1 MLQEE
6 GKEVA
11 VEVAVKD
18 LQPIGTLRRLGRR
31 GEGEPGTAN
40 RDTKEAGKAGVKGSQ
55 EQPIRTLR
63 RLGRSW
69 GPGVEVTGE
78 ATVTAQ
84 RHAAGRRRGGGPI
97 PRRRRLCGPLTS
109 GWAVG
114 SLARP

>member
-40 RDTKEAGKAGVKGSQ
+40 RDTKEAGEAG
-55 EQPIRTLR
+55 
-63 RLGRSW
+63 
-69 GPGVEVTGE
+69 
-78 ATVTAQ
+78 
-84 RHAAGRRRGGGPI
+84 
-97 PRRRRLCGPLTS
+97 
-109 GWAVG
+109 
-114 SLARP
+114 